1 MDAHPVEDTVY
12 DPTPK
17 PSRLQRI
24 ARGFARWS
32 LRSAVVA
39 GLLVATPGLATG
51 AVLFPYVM
59 DDIVLDRAVRAVA
72 LDWRD
77 FGRSRAEQRLAYE
90 LDHQGIGLQVG
101 DRDCTF
107 DEQGGDRI
115 VACTWSASFRISG
128 MDRDLTLPFRS
139 RAVMTPSGD
148 LQ

>member
-1 MDAHPVEDTVY
+1 MDAQPVDDAAY

-17 PSRLQRI
+17 PTRWQRL
-24 ARGFARWS
+24 ARGLARWS
-32 LRSAVVA
+32 MRSAVVA

-59 DDIVLDRAVRAVA
+59 DDMILDRAVRAVA

-101 DRDCTF
+101 DRDCAL
-107 DEQGGDRI
+107 DEQEGTRI
-115 VACTWSASFRISG
+115 VECAWSASFRISG